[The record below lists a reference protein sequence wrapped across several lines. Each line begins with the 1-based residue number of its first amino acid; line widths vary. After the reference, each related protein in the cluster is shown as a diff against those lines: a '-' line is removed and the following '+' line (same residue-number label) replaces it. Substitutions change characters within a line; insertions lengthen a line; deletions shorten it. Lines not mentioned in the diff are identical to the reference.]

1 VAGVLTLAVGPP
13 RYVRDVDV
21 LDRHIDE
28 EGRLHSTRLLTMKG
42 SLPAFIQAFVPVRRM
57 HMLETVIVDPKT
69 EQMWVST
76 CNLNCTS
83 VIQAVS
89 ESTYTPAHE
98 EDAQTRY
105 RISIFV
111 RAFPK
116 RRQEGPGSS
125 SLLSASQLAEQ
136 VRLPSTGATSPP
148 LSLGA
153 APRPLPSSILARAAQ
168 RAACGG

>member
-1 VAGVLTLAVGPP
+1 MAGVLTLAVGPP
-13 RYVRDVDV
+13 RYVSDVDV

-69 EQMWVST
+69 ERMWVST

-89 ESTYTPAHE
+89 ESTYTPAH
-98 EDAQTRY
+98 
-105 RISIFV
+105 
-111 RAFPK
+111 
-116 RRQEGPGSS
+116 
-125 SLLSASQLAEQ
+125 
-136 VRLPSTGATSPP
+136 
-148 LSLGA
+148 
-153 APRPLPSSILARAAQ
+153 
-168 RAACGG
+168 